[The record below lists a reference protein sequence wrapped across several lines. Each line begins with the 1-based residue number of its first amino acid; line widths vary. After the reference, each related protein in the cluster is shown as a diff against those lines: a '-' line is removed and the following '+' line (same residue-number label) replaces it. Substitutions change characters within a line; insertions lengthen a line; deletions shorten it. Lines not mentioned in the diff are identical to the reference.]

1 MDKAPQMKAQGA
13 REVPLSQVLRLP
25 WRVVKSIDTMR
36 DQSLPEKQLILCEL
50 EDPAMPVLVAEVSS
64 GLGPHIVQAH
74 NELIKRQDLLLK
86 EAQEPRGT
94 LA

>member
-1 MDKAPQMKAQGA
+1 MDKAPLMKAQRT
-13 REVPLSQVLRLP
+13 REDLLSQVLRLP
-25 WRVVKSIDTMR
+25 WRTVKSLDGTR
-36 DQSLPEKQLILCEL
+36 DRSLPEKQLILCEL

-74 NELIKRQDLLLK
+74 NELIKRHDLLLK
-86 EAQEPRGT
+86 QGREVGGT